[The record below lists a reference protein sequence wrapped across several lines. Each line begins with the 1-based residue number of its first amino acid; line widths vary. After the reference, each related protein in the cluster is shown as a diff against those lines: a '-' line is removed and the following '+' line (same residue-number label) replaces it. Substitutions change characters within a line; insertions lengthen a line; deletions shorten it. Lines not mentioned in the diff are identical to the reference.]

1 MNNFQFQIFREL
13 IKHRESGEN
22 MVISPLSI
30 YHILS
35 LTANG
40 ADSKTLKEIIEALY
54 NKSLKEI
61 NDINISICSKIYNYK
76 TVQLANA
83 IFTQYAK
90 KDLEKEFLSKAS
102 KYKTYID
109 KLESADQVNNW
120 CSDSTDGKITK
131 IVDQIDSEI
140 NMVLINVIYFKGE
153 WEKEFDKERTK
164 KREFTNYKKE
174 KQLVDFMS
182 ISDKFYCHEDDNMQ
196 SILLNYKEDNMKAL
210 IILPTNEYDLSKYVQ
225 NFSIQDYNNILNNMT
240 EEKIS
245 LYLPKFEINFD
256 CELENVLMKLGMKK
270 AFTDNAEFSNLVNDN
285 DIKIDKVLHKAYI
298 KIDEKGTKAY
308 AATKVVTKRKTC
320 LKSSCMDVDHPFLFI
335 IRNEDLPKGHD
346 ILFIAKIE
354 DLKSNINEDT
364 MKNNDIKTESQQTSN
379 NNNVNL
385 LDFDF
390 PNNANSN
397 SNNTNDNINLLD
409 GIFNNNAS
417 NNNNN
422 NFNDIFNFTNQ
433 SQNNNNMQFNNN
445 NHMNNYY
452 NMNMNISPQGSNF
465 NVEQVHKNV
474 EMLKQ
479 DKKSN
484 DPFDFVNDLM
494 KKK

>member
-1 MNNFQFQIFREL
+1 
-13 IKHRESGEN
+13 

-40 ADSKTLKEIIEALY
+40 ADSKTLKEIIEALC
-54 NKSLKEI
+54 NKNLKEI
-61 NDINISICSKIYNYK
+61 NDINISIYSEIYNYK
-76 TVQLANA
+76 TVLLANA

-90 KDLEKEFLSKAS
+90 NDLEKDFLSKAS
-102 KYKTYID
+102 KYKAYID

-120 CSDSTDGKITK
+120 CCDSTDGKITN

-140 NMVLINVIYFKGE
+140 NMLLINAIYFKGE
-153 WEKEFDKERTK
+153 WEKEFDKKRTK

-174 KQLVDFMS
+174 KQLTDFMS
-182 ISDKFYCHEDDNMQ
+182 ITDKFYCHEDDNMQ
-196 SILLNYKEDNMKAL
+196 SVLLNYKEDNMKAL
-210 IILPTNEYDLSKYVQ
+210 IILPTNEYDLNKYVQ
-225 NFSIQDYNNILNNMT
+225 NFTIQDYNNILNNMT

-245 LYLPKFEINFD
+245 LYLPKFEVNFD

-270 AFTDNAEFSNLVNDN
+270 AFTNFAEFSNLVNDN

-298 KIDEKGTKAY
+298 KIDEKGTKAC

-354 DLKSNINEDT
+354 DLKSNINKNK
-364 MKNNDIKTESQQTSN
+364 MKNNDINKAESQQTSN

-385 LDFDF
+385 LDFGF
-390 PNNANSN
+390 SNNANSN

-409 GIFNNNAS
+409 GIFNNNA

-422 NFNDIFNFTNQ
+422 NYNDMFNFTNQ
-433 SQNNNNMQFNNN
+433 SQNNNNIEFNNN
-445 NHMNNYY
+445 NHMNNCY
-452 NMNMNISPQGSNF
+452 NMNMNISPQESNF
-465 NVEQVHKNV
+465 NVEHVNKNV
-474 EMLKQ
+474 KMLKQ

-484 DPFDFVNDLM
+484 DPFDFINDLM